1 MSANL
6 DLKPKN
12 TQKFISQKIKN
23 LWHKNAIRK
32 FLLAYIF

>member
-12 TQKFISQKIKN
+12 TQKIHIAKDKKSM
-23 LWHKNAIRK
+23 A
-32 FLLAYIF
+32 